1 VVALLTS
8 KKNTWFLHVGGKIW
22 VYFYLSLQVI
32 EATRP
37 YVHEYLY
44 LEQLPK
50 KGKHVMKRMRLIEQK
65 KKTDNKWDQFQI
77 EAQ

>member
-1 VVALLTS
+1 
-8 KKNTWFLHVGGKIW
+8 
-22 VYFYLSLQVI
+22 VI